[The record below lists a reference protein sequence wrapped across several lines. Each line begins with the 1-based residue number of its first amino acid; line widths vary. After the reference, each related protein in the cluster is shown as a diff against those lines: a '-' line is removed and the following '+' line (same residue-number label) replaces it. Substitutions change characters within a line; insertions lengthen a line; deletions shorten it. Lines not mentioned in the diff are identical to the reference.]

1 MGLPGKT
8 AYADTSG
15 ANGGIKQLVTQWL
28 PLVSRVVNSMA
39 VNLDPSVS
47 REDMIGAGTLGLVQA
62 AHRFD
67 ESRGTKFSTY
77 AYWRIRGAVV
87 DFLRKSDALS
97 RDALAGVRR
106 LRDAAREFRA
116 DTGRVATVEDLAESA
131 GMSEQE
137 VLKFLSYES
146 WQAPLSSLSGPDE
159 GPAEPNILAAL
170 VPDDAP
176 SPAQQLERKEQV
188 ERLAEAI
195 EGLPEREKQIVVMYY
210 YEDLYMSEI
219 AQVLGI
225 SEPRVSQLH
234 TRALYNLTR
243 KLEEL

>member
-8 AYADTSG
+8 AYADASG
-15 ANGGIKQLVTQWL
+15 ANGGIKQLITQWL
-28 PLVSRVVNSMA
+28 PLVSRVVNSMT

-97 RDALAGVRR
+97 RGALAGVHR

-116 DTGRVATVEDLAESA
+116 QTGRTATVEELAEST
-131 GMSEQE
+131 GMTDQD

-146 WQAPLSSLSGPDE
+146 WQGPMSSLSAHGGNPT
-159 GPAEPNILAAL
+159 EPGLLAAL
-170 VPDDAP
+170 VPDDGP
-176 SPAQQLERKEQV
+176 SPVQQLERKEQV

-195 EGLPEREKQIVVMYY
+195 ESLPEREKQIVVMYY